1 MSAELLPIL
10 LQGVVLGVSLCLT
23 LGPQSLFV
31 LRQGLRGEQ
40 ALQVAAIC
48 ALSDVIMIAAGA
60 SGSGA
65 LLAAFP
71 SVRSLAAWSG
81 AVLVVACGALQLI
94 GTVLRIDAC
103 SAPGRA
109 AKAASRAIMPAIVLS
124 LLNPQVYLEMV
135 GVVGGAALRFAE
147 VERVAFACGV
157 MLVSPLWFFGLAL
170 AGRRAAAVMQNR
182 RAAVA
187 LDLAAASLMLALG
200 TAMALA
206 EFGVR

>member
-10 LQGVVLGVSLCLT
+10 LQGVLLGVGLCLT

-31 LRQGLRGEQ
+31 LRQGLRGDQ

-48 ALSDVIMIAAGA
+48 ALSDVVMVVAGA

-71 SVRSLAAWSG
+71 SVRSLAAWGG
-81 AVLVVACGALQLI
+81 AALVVACGVLQLI
-94 GTVLRIDAC
+94 GSVLRIHEHP
-103 SAPGRA
+103 APGRA
-109 AKAASRAIMPAIVLS
+109 AKAASCAIAPAIILS

-170 AGRRAAAVMQNR
+170 AGRRAAAVMRSR

-187 LDLAAASLMLALG
+187 LDLAAASLMLGLG